1 MPQAIFVRPPTAA
14 ERQALE
20 AGLRSS
26 SAFILRRCQALLAS
40 ASGDRVPQIARTLG
54 CDEQTV
60 RNAIHAFNETG
71 LAALEAGSSRPH
83 TIQAALDPEGT
94 ERLRALL
101 HQSPRNFGKPTSL
114 WTLDLAAEV
123 CQELRIPESRVTGET
138 IRATL
143 VRMGVQIGRASC
155 RERVK
160 KPRAAHSLQKED
172 CEKVD

>member
-1 MPQAIFVRPPTAA
+1 MPEPIFVRPPSAA
-14 ERQALE
+14 ERQELE

-26 SAFILRRCQALLAS
+26 SAFGLRRCQALLAS
-40 ASGDRVPQIARTLG
+40 ARGERVLQIARTLG
-54 CDEQTV
+54 CETQTV
-60 RNAIHAFNETG
+60 RNAIHAFNATG

-83 TIQAALDPEGT
+83 AIQAAFDRPQR

-123 CQELRIPESRVTGET
+123 CLELGITDRLVTGET

-143 VRMGVQIGRASC
+143 VRMGVRWLRAKEWITSPDPAYA
-155 RERVK
+155 RK
-160 KPRAAHSLQKED
+160 KGDATA
-172 CEKVD
+172 